1 MTPEAKS
8 YALMRL
14 SEAPDMAALRR
25 VWESL
30 SKEYQNVP
38 EIKAHKEAMK
48 EALNGTSKAT

>member
-1 MTPEAKS
+1 MTPEGKA
-8 YALMRL
+8 YTIMRL

-38 EIKAHKEAMK
+38 AIKAHKEAMK
-48 EALNGTSKAT
+48 EALNGQR

>member
-1 MTPEAKS
+1 MTQEGKS

-14 SEAPDMAALRR
+14 SEAPDMTALRR

-38 EIKAHKEAMK
+38 GILAHYEAMK
-48 EALNGTSKAT
+48 EALNGQR